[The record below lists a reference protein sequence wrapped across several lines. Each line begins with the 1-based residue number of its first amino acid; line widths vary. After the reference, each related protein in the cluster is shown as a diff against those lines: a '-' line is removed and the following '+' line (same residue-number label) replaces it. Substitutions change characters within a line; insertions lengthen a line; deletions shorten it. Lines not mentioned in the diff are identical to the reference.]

1 MCCSMLQDCIQS
13 KNEQIKQE
21 VQDHIEAIIGNT
33 QAHVRYEFVD
43 PNGKLHPR
51 VTRRTPLITWLVS
64 FVAFFS
70 SWNRIQYFTFFHV
83 IHTYEFELFFNKKY
97 GSGISLFQGMKCW
110 QCFEIISVLILCFIL
125 RFVLSYLDH
134 FGFKKDC
141 GTRNAIYEVN
151 WIAKGCSSS

>member
-70 SWNRIQYFTFFHV
+70 S
-83 IHTYEFELFFNKKY
+83 
-97 GSGISLFQGMKCW
+97 
-110 QCFEIISVLILCFIL
+110 
-125 RFVLSYLDH
+125 
-134 FGFKKDC
+134 
-141 GTRNAIYEVN
+141 
-151 WIAKGCSSS
+151 